1 LLGSGACLLQRSK
14 LRKLPGLLAAATQQ
28 APKLLWSFSSSKA
41 YLQQSKLRSL
51 LVGVFIA
58 CKEEGLLFVF
68 TVEKKK
74 AFFFFFFAVEGL
86 VLFFAIE
93 EKEEKP

>member
-1 LLGSGACLLQRSK
+1 
-14 LRKLPGLLAAATQQ
+14 LLAAATQQ
-28 APKLLWSFSSSKA
+28 APELLQSFSGFGA
-41 YLQQSKLRSL
+41 CLLLQRSKLQGL
-51 LVGVFIA
+51 LVGVFVA
-58 CKEEGLLFVF
+58 YKEEGLLLFF

-93 EKEEKP
+93 EKKGEP